1 MYITVKEKKKTKEQK
16 EKDGYRKMDDKSI
29 YHDMVTGF

>member
-1 MYITVKEKKKTKEQK
+1 MYITVKEKKRQK
-16 EKDGYRKMDDKSI
+16 NKKKKMVTEKMDDKSI